1 MPADKYSDEFWGTI
15 IKQDGTVL
23 HLGLQDDRDQ
33 EHESSVPVGKVP
45 ANPTEGAPD
54 PV

>member
-15 IKQDGTVL
+15 IKRDGTVL
-23 HLGLQDDRDQ
+23 HLGQRDGEDE
-33 EHESSVPVGKVP
+33 EHESSVPAGK
-45 ANPTEGAPD
+45 AHTNSTEGAPG

>member
-1 MPADKYSDEFWGTI
+1 MRADKYSDEFWGTI

-23 HLGLQDDRDQ
+23 HLGQQDNGDE
-33 EHESSVPVGKVP
+33 EHESSMPVKKAP
-45 ANPTEGAPD
+45 ANPTERAPG

>member
-1 MPADKYSDEFWGTI
+1 MPADKYSDEFWGAI

-23 HLGLQDDRDQ
+23 HLGRQDDAG
-33 EHESSVPVGKVP
+33 EKHKSSVPVGKVP
-45 ANPTEGAPD
+45 TNPTEGAPD

>member
-1 MPADKYSDEFWGTI
+1 MPADKYSDEFFGTI

-23 HLGLQDDRDQ
+23 HLGRQDDENEERK
-33 EHESSVPVGKVP
+33 SSVPVEKVP
-45 ANPTEGAPD
+45 ANPTEGALD